1 MKNSGFPNLR
11 ALRIDL
17 EMTQEEFATSLGISK
32 TTYNNYEIGTREP
45 RSDFWE
51 KVAQKYNVTVDYLL
65 GLSSVRGTQKSPDPE
80 EPETEDFDEEE
91 FQLFCKAMVT
101 LGYLREG
108 EDFTDTQVQV
118 LAGIIQILDATF
130 PRFADGQLDEARTA
144 G

>member
-1 MKNSGFPNLR
+1 MAFSENLKMLMDTRQMKAADLAR
-11 ALRIDL
+11 ATGLS
-17 EMTQEEFATSLGISK
+17 EAAISDYLK
-32 TTYNNYEIGTREP
+32 GKKEP
-45 RSDFWE
+45 RGRQSISIARAINVSLDELWETDFADP
-51 KVAQKYNVTVDYLL
+51 K
-65 GLSSVRGTQKSPDPE
+65 KSPDSE